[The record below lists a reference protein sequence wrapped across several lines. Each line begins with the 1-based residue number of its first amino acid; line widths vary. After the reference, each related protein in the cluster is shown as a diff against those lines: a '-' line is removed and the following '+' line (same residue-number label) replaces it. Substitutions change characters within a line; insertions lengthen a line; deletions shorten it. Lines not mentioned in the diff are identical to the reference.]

1 MIHKLK
7 LKAKFNILLLL
18 ILILGCIVSGITL
31 SISLQNKAKDEIL
44 DQAEMLIQNMN
55 SVRNYTSEHI
65 QPLLSD
71 RLQTDEKFISE
82 TVPAYSA
89 QQIFENFRQHSDYKN
104 YFYKEATLNPTNPK
118 DKADKLESQLVENF
132 RQQPNLKQLT
142 GYRNL
147 SGENLFYIA
156 RPLKVTKESCLQCH
170 SYPDIAPK
178 SLINTFGSE
187 GGFNWNLN
195 EIIASQIIYVPAK
208 NIFAKGHQYLFLI
221 MIIFIVIFIA
231 LLFIINLFL
240 EKSVVKPITTITKI
254 TKKLKQGDIVN
265 FLSENNTEALALTR
279 ISQRHDETGQLAKT
293 FQHMTQEV
301 LNREY
306 GLQQAQ
312 KEIKHSEEYFRSLIE
327 QASDVILILNRE
339 QNIRY
344 ASSSIKRVLGYEI
357 EEVLNKDIINFVL
370 PEEKEKISKFIKK
383 LIYSPGIS
391 ISTELQFCHQNGS
404 CLILEGLSKNL
415 LDDSIVG
422 GIIFNLRDLTQRKKT
437 DERLRLLES
446 VVVNSNDAI
455 VITEAKSI
463 NIPNGPK
470 IIYVNEAFCNMTG
483 YCFQEVIG
491 KSPRILQGKNTDCS
505 ALKKIRTALEKWQSV
520 NVELINYRKDGT
532 EYWVEINI
540 VPIADK
546 TGWFTH
552 WVAIERDITERK
564 FAEQELRESE
574 ASIRNLYEVT
584 ANIELSFSARV
595 QQMLQM
601 GCQRFGLEV
610 SILSKIENDNYK
622 VMNVYLAESTPLI
635 ICQGD
640 TLNLSETFCY
650 ETVKAK
656 KAISIVNASKNKWK
670 NHPCHVNRQIENYLG
685 ITVIVAGKI
694 YGTLSFYST
703 NTQSSSFKSL
713 QIELLKLMAQWLS
726 SEMERQQ
733 FHAALQ
739 LQLQKTILL
748 EKITQKIRQSLNT
761 QEILQATVNQLGQS
775 LEANRCVIHYYNE
788 EPTPSLPCVSEYLT
802 NSTKTML
809 NLDIPVLGNPHAEK
823 VLNQD
828 NAVISN
834 DIFSDPLL
842 IPVTHVY
849 VELNIKSMLV
859 IRTFYQGQ
867 TNGVLALHQCDYQR
881 EWQPDEVELLEAVA
895 AQVGIALAQAQL
907 LERETSQRELLA
919 QQNQELNLAKKD
931 AETANRSK
939 SEFLATMSHEIR
951 TPMNAVIGMTGLL
964 LNTKLTLSQQDF
976 VETIRSSGDSLLTL
990 INDILDFSKIE
1001 AGKLDLEEQP
1011 FELRSCV
1018 EEALNLLTAKTLDKK
1033 LELACLIE
1041 PTIPNIIV
1049 GDVTRLRQI
1058 LVNLLS
1064 NAVKFTASGEV
1075 VVFVNARPVNNTNN
1089 NDDRKLLEIE
1099 FAVKDTGIGIPADRM
1114 HRLFE
1119 SFSQVDTS
1127 TTRQYGGT
1135 GLGLAICKR
1144 LCEMMGG
1151 KIWVESEAG
1160 VGSTFFFT
1168 ISAIAAANQLSQEE
1182 TVDNEFLGKR
1192 VLIVDDNAT
1201 NRQILTLQTQSW
1213 GMFNCAVE
1221 SGSEALKLVEKGVG
1235 FDLAILDMQMPEMDG
1250 ITLAEK
1256 IRQKRNCENMP
1267 LVMLTSINAQEIVTQ
1282 IKAVKFAAIINKP
1295 IQQRQL
1301 YRTISHI
1308 LGSKLIKVNQSDSH
1322 LHNNQEELSLTLP
1335 LRILLAEDN
1344 TVNQKVA
1351 LLTLERI
1358 GYRADVAGNGLEVL
1372 QALQRQP
1379 YDLIL
1384 MDVQMPE
1391 MDGLTATRK
1400 ICQQFPDNQ
1409 RPRIVAMTANA
1420 MQGDREIC
1428 MKAGMDDYITKPIR
1442 VNELRKALSKCQ
1454 PLNYTQELLEPV
1466 HNLDNNPETKEV
1478 EALEVIDKSAL
1489 QELRDMAGEDYVI
1502 FLTEIVDA
1510 FVEDTSASIGAMA
1523 DAIEQE
1529 NPAELREIAHGL
1541 KSASAYLGA
1550 KHLSHLCQELESL
1563 GRNSAIAGALE
1574 IFTQLQQEYEIV
1586 KAALL
1591 LECQKS

>member
-1 MIHKLK
+1 MIHRLK
-7 LKAKFNILLLL
+7 LTTKFNILLLL
-18 ILILGCIVSGITL
+18 ILIMGCIVSGLTL
-31 SISLQNKAKDEIL
+31 SAAMQNRAEVEIM
-44 DQAEMLIQNMN
+44 DKAEMLIQNMN
-55 SVRNYTSEHI
+55 SVRTYTSEQI
-65 QPLLSD
+65 QPLLAD
-71 RLQTDEKFISE
+71 RLKTDEKFISE

-89 QQIFENFRQHSDYKN
+89 QKVFENFRKQPDYQN
-104 YFYKEATLNPTNPK
+104 YYYKEATLNPTNTK
-118 DKADKLESQLVENF
+118 DKADKFESELVKQF
-132 RQQPNLKQLT
+132 RQQPNLQQLT
-142 GYRNL
+142 GYRNI
-147 SGENLFYIA
+147 SGEDLFYIA
-156 RPLKVTKESCLQCH
+156 RPLKVTKASCLQCH
-170 SYPDIAPK
+170 SHPDIAPK
-178 SLINTFGSE
+178 SLISTFGSE
-187 GGFNWNLN
+187 GGFNWKLN
-195 EIIASQIIYVPAK
+195 EIIASQTIYVPAK
-208 NIFAKGHQYLFLI
+208 NVFVKGHQYLLLVMQIFVG
-221 MIIFIVIFIA
+221 IFIV
-231 LLFIINLFL
+231 LLFFINLL
-240 EKSVVKPITTITKI
+240 LKQSVIKPIKIITKI
-254 TKKLKQGDIVN
+254 TKKLKTGDIVN
-265 FLSENNTEALALTR
+265 FASENNAEAIGLTV
-279 ISQRHDETGQLAKT
+279 IAQRHDEAGQLAKT
-293 FQHMTQEV
+293 FQHMAQEV

-306 GLQQAQ
+306 ELKQAQ
-312 KEIKHSEEYFRSLIE
+312 KEIKRSEEYFRSLIE

-339 QNIRY
+339 MNILY
-344 ASSSIKRVLGYEI
+344 VSSSIKRVLGYEI
-357 EEVLNKDIINFVL
+357 EEVLNKDIINFI
-370 PEEKEKISKFIKK
+370 PSEEVARICKFIKK
-383 LIYSPGIS
+383 VIYSPRVSPS
-391 ISTELQFCHQNGS
+391 IELQFRHQDGS
-404 CLILEGLSKNL
+404 WRIMEGVSKNL
-415 LDDSIVG
+415 LDDSIVE
-422 GIIFNLRDLTQRKKT
+422 GIIFNLRDLTQRKQA

-455 VITEAKSI
+455 VITESASI
-463 NIPNGPK
+463 NIPDGPK
-470 IIYVNEAFCNMTG
+470 IIYVNKAFCNMTG
-483 YCFQEVIG
+483 YSLQEVIG
-491 KSPRILQGKNTDCS
+491 KTPRLLQGKNTDRNV
-505 ALKKIRTALEKWQSV
+505 LKKIRVALEEWQSV

-540 VPIADK
+540 IPIADK

-564 FAEQELRESE
+564 FGEQELRESE

-584 ANIELSFSARV
+584 ANIELSFSARIE
-595 QQMLQM
+595 QILQM
-601 GCQRFGLEV
+601 GCQRFALEV
-610 SILSKIENDNYK
+610 GILSKIENNTAE
-622 VMNVYLAESTPLI
+622 VMNVYASENYPLS

-640 TLNLSETFCY
+640 TFNLSGTFCH
-650 ETVKAK
+650 ETIKVN

-670 NHPCHVNRQIENYLG
+670 NHPCHINMKIENYLG
-685 ITVIVAGKI
+685 TTVIVDGNI
-694 YGTLSFYST
+694 YGTLNFYSI

-713 QIELLKLMAQWLS
+713 QIELLKLMAQWLG
-726 SEMERQQ
+726 SEIERQQ
-733 FHAALQ
+733 FHIALQ
-739 LQLQKTILL
+739 QQLQKTILL

-761 QEILQATVNQLGQS
+761 QEILQTTVNQLGQS
-775 LEANRCVIHYYNE
+775 LEADRCVIHYYNE
-788 EPTPSLPCVSEYLT
+788 EPIPSLPCVSEYLT
-802 NSTKTML
+802 STTKSML

-828 NAVISN
+828 NAVVSDDVLN
-834 DIFSDPLL
+834 DPLL
-842 IPVTHVY
+842 VAATHLC
-849 VELNIKSMLV
+849 VEANIKSMLV
-859 IRTFYQGQ
+859 IRASYQGQ
-867 TNGVLALHQCDYQR
+867 TNGVLALHQCNYQR
-881 EWQPDEVELLEAVA
+881 QWQQDEIELLEAVA

-907 LERETSQRELLA
+907 LERETSQRQLLA

-931 AETANRSK
+931 AEAANRSK
-939 SEFLATMSHEIR
+939 SDFLATMSHEIR

-964 LNTKLTLSQQDF
+964 LNTELNPSQQDF

-1018 EEALNLLTAKTLDKK
+1018 EEALNLLANKALEKK

-1041 PTIPNIIV
+1041 PTTPNIIV

-1064 NAVKFTASGEV
+1064 NAVKFTANGEV
-1075 VVFVNARPVNNTNN
+1075 VIFVNARPINNTNN
-1089 NDDRKLLEIE
+1089 NSDRNFYEIE

-1114 HRLFE
+1114 NRLFQ
-1119 SFSQVDTS
+1119 SFSQVDAS

-1160 VGSTFFFT
+1160 VGSTFSFT
-1168 ISAIAAANQLSQEE
+1168 ISAEAAANQASQEE
-1182 TVDNEFLGKR
+1182 TADNKFLGKR
-1192 VLIVDDNAT
+1192 VLIVDDNGT
-1201 NRQILTLQTQSW
+1201 NRQILSLQTQSW

-1221 SGSEALKLVEKGVG
+1221 SGLEALKLVDKGVE
-1235 FDLAILDMQMPEMDG
+1235 FDLAILDMQMPEMNG

-1256 IRQKRNCENMP
+1256 IRQKRSCEKMP

-1282 IKAVKFAAIINKP
+1282 IKDVEFAAIINKP

-1301 YRTISHI
+1301 YRTLSHL
-1308 LGSKLIKVNQSDSH
+1308 LGGNLIKVNQSDSY
-1322 LHNNQEELSLTLP
+1322 LSNNQKQLSQTLP

-1391 MDGLTATRK
+1391 MDGLTATQK

-1409 RPRIVAMTANA
+1409 RPRIIAMTANA

-1442 VNELRKALSKCQ
+1442 INELQNALSKCQ
-1454 PLNYTQELLEPV
+1454 PLNYKQELLEPV
-1466 HNLDNNPETKEV
+1466 KNSETEEIEV
-1478 EALEVIDKSAL
+1478 IEVIDKSIL
-1489 QELRDMAGEDYVI
+1489 QELKDMAGEDYVV

-1510 FVEDTSASIGAMA
+1510 FVKDTSASISAIA
-1523 DAIEQE
+1523 LAIEQA
-1529 NPAELREIAHGL
+1529 NPAALREIAHGI

-1550 KHLSHLCQELESL
+1550 KKLSHLCQELETL
-1563 GRNSAIAGALE
+1563 GRNGAIAGALE
-1574 IFTQLQQEYEIV
+1574 IFTQLQQEYKRVET
-1586 KAALL
+1586 ALL
-1591 LECQKS
+1591 LECQ